1 MSTQLIKFIRRK
13 DFELVRELGRGAC
26 GRTVLLDD
34 PIIGESFVCKKYSPM
49 YDELTDE
56 LYGNFV
62 EEIKLLHMINHSNI
76 VRVFNYYLYPE
87 EKTGYILMEY
97 ISGPDIEDYLKTFP
111 ENVNSVFKQVIE
123 AFSHL
128 ESNGILHRDIRPMN
142 ILVSDDGEVKVIDFG
157 FGKKIADSKD
167 FDKSISLNWWCEP
180 PVEFK
185 KDVYDHATEVYFVG
199 KLFENIILEG
209 QLEQF
214 AYKSLLARMV
224 LREPENR
231 IKLFSNIR
239 NEILSEA
246 FSEIEFDP
254 VELQAYRNFACQLTE
269 VLSKIE
275 RSTKYIESAT
285 DIIRKLEEAY
295 KSIMLEEYVPTNAVI
310 LRALLSGEYYY
321 SNSPCFSVSTVKE
334 FLDLVRQASTAKR
347 NIIVA
352 NLRTRME
359 AVERYREREFDDDIP
374 F

>member
-1 MSTQLIKFIRRK
+1 MSKQLIKFIRRK

-34 PIIGESFVCKKYSPM
+34 PIIDERFVCKKYSPM

-97 ISGPDIEDYLKTFP
+97 ISGSDIEDYLKKYP
-111 ENVNSVFKQVIE
+111 ENTNSVFKQVIE

-157 FGKKIADSKD
+157 FGKKIGDSKD

-180 PVEFK
+180 PMEFK
-185 KDVYDHATEVYFVG
+185 NNVYNNSTEVYFIG

-209 QLEQF
+209 QIEQF
-214 AYKSLLARMV
+214 AYKGILARMIP
-224 LREPENR
+224 REPENR
-231 IKLFSNIR
+231 VSLFSNIR

-246 FSEIEFDP
+246 FSEIEFDH
-254 VELQAYRNFACQLTE
+254 VELQAYRDFAEQLTE

-275 RSTKYIESAT
+275 YSTKYVDSAT
-285 DIIRKLEEAY
+285 DIIRKLEDAY
-295 KSIMLEEYVPTNAVI
+295 QSIMLEEYVPTNSVI
-310 LRALLSGEYYY
+310 LRALLSGAYYH
-321 SNSPCFSVSTVKE
+321 SNNKFFSVSTVKE
-334 FLDLVRQASTAKR
+334 FLDLVRKASTAKR

-352 NLRTRME
+352 NIRARME
-359 AVERYREREFDDDIP
+359 AIERYHERDFDDDIP